1 MTLGISK
8 SAFAIAVFLWAATL
22 SLAQQPLPQAP
33 QSATIVGT
41 VLDVA
46 GGTVPNAT
54 VILQA
59 SAPSDDP
66 TVVTGDDGFFKFDG
80 VKAGTPVRILVDA
93 SGFKSWTSNEIVLQS
108 GQSFILKDIIL
119 AVVPVEVSVNAVT
132 PEQIATEQVKIEEK
146 QRVFGVVP
154 NFYVTYEHDAAPLTP
169 KLKFQ
174 LAIRALTDPV
184 TISGFG
190 LNAAIY
196 QAADYP
202 SYGQG
207 AAGYGKRLGATFAG
221 GYTKILLGDALL
233 PSLFHQDPRYF
244 YQGTGTTKSRLLHA
258 MATPFVTR
266 GDDGRREINYSNLIG
281 DLASGAIAN
290 AYYPSQDRGA
300 GLVVRSSLVGI
311 GGRMALGIAQEFLL
325 HKWTS
330 RHSTQP

>member
-1 MTLGISK
+1 MTLGIIK
-8 SAFAIAVFLWAATL
+8 SACALAVVLWAAAL
-22 SLAQQPLPQAP
+22 SHAQQPLPQAP
-33 QSATIVGT
+33 QTATIMGT
-41 VLDVA
+41 VLDIT

-54 VILQA
+54 VVSQG
-59 SAPSDDP
+59 PNENR
-66 TVVTGDDGFFKFDG
+66 TVVTGDNGFFKFDG
-80 VKAGTPVRILVDA
+80 INPGTPILILVTA
-93 SGFKSWTSNEIVLQS
+93 PGFKSWTSNQIILQS
-108 GQSFILKDIIL
+108 GQSFILTGVTL
-119 AVVPVEVSVNAVT
+119 AVEPVEESVNAVT
-132 PEQIATEQVKIEEK
+132 PEQIAAEQVKIEEK

-154 NFYVTYEHDAAPLTP
+154 NFYVTYEHNAAPLTP

-174 LAIRALTDPV
+174 LAMKTLTDPV
-184 TISGFG
+184 TMSGFG

-202 SYGQG
+202 SYRQG
-207 AAGYGKRLGATFAG
+207 AAGYGQRLGATFAG

-266 GDDGRREINYSNLIG
+266 GDDGRREINYSNIIG

-300 GLVVRSSLVGI
+300 GLVARSALIGI
-311 GGRMALGIAQEFLL
+311 GGRMALGIVQEFVL

-330 RHSTQP
+330 RHPSEP